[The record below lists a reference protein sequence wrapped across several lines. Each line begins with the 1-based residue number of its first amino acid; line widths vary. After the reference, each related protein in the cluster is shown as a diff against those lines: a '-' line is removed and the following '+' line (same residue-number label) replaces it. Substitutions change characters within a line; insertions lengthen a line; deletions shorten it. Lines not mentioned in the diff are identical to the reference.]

1 MRRSKWSSTVVEVF
15 CALVTALILVWT
27 LAHAVPTTVHTP
39 AQLRDVAFGWP
50 FPWYHQDL
58 SRYEPLTFPD
68 DMLIVGDRVD
78 PLPTTVDVFALIG
91 DVLITALVLWLVVGG
106 IIVLLRPRIARA
118 VGARRAAQTRE
129 T

>member
-27 LAHAVPTTVHTP
+27 LAHVVPTTVHTP

-58 SRYEPLTFPD
+58 GRYEPLTFPD
-68 DMLIVGDRVD
+68 DMYIVGDRVD
-78 PLPTTVDVFALIG
+78 PLPTTVDVLALIG
-91 DVLITALVLWLVVGG
+91 DVLVTALILWLVVGAL
-106 IIVLLRPRIARA
+106 IVLLRPRIARA
-118 VGARRAAQTRE
+118 VGAQRAAQARE